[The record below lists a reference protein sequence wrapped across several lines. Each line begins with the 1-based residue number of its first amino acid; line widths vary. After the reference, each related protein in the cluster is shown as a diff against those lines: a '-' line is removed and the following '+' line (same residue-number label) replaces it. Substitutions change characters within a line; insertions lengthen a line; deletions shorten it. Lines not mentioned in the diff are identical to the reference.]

1 MQRAVG
7 TYLVVSTILAFAV
20 FFAAEHE
27 LRQAFHDQLVRRLS
41 STGSRVYS
49 PAEVNSLA
57 DQSMRIGLVSSA
69 LFGILAV
76 AIGILTLARRTTWL
90 LVVDMIL
97 TGFGIIGLVSALASP
112 AAAGRGPL
120 QSGFSL
126 LESVIATTLF
136 LWMLVGLIRYGP
148 WAEENLPVAL

>member
-27 LRQAFHDQLVRRLS
+27 LRQVFHDQLARSLS
-41 STGSRVYS
+41 TTGSRVYS
-49 PAEVNSLA
+49 PAEINRLA

-76 AIGILTLARRTTWL
+76 AIGVLTLRRRTTWL

-97 TGFGIIGLVSALASP
+97 TGFGIIGLISALASP
-112 AAAGRGPL
+112 PAGRQPL

-126 LESVIATTLF
+126 LESAVATMLF
-136 LWMLVGLIRYGP
+136 LWMLVGLVRYGP
-148 WAEENLPVAL
+148 WAEENVPAEL